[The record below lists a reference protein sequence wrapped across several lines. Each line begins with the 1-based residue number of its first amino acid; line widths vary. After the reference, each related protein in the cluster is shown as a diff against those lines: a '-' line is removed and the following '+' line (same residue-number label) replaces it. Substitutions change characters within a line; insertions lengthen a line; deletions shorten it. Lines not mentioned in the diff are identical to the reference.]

1 MKDKCRITSHTAKTV
16 LADIYLWQEKYAECN
31 TLCNEIIQSGRYGLI
46 AVERQK
52 QIVYDENLV
61 AIDSVYIPNESDAEK
76 RQVRQSYS
84 VGEEKPL
91 QVHYAVTKQV
101 A

>member
-1 MKDKCRITSHTAKTV
+1 MTV
-16 LADIYLWQEKYAECN
+16 FIIGVVTIAALLWILAASLA
-31 TLCNEIIQSGRYGLI
+31 
-46 AVERQK
+46 
-52 QIVYDENLV
+52 
-61 AIDSVYIPNESDAEK
+61 NESDAEK